1 VIQGF
6 KEFILRGNV
15 IDLAIAVVIGTAFF
29 ALIDAIV
36 TNLVNPFIAALGS
49 PDTGGLAFQLREGMP
64 ATTVDI
70 GVIITAII
78 SFLATAAVV
87 YFVFVVPMNKMA
99 ERRAAKYGEE
109 PEEVAEDVALLQ
121 EIRDLLRNQNRQL

>member
-1 VIQGF
+1 RPAELWSWWRSLQPKPHPWPTPPPGEPCRFRCATADRAVLYRRWSLDGRLVVIQGF

-64 ATTVDI
+64 AT
-70 GVIITAII
+70 
-78 SFLATAAVV
+78 
-87 YFVFVVPMNKMA
+87 
-99 ERRAAKYGEE
+99 
-109 PEEVAEDVALLQ
+109 
-121 EIRDLLRNQNRQL
+121 